1 VSLTVGVACAGGV
14 GARWVALGGL
24 QVQAYASYLVELA
37 LPDYAMLKYSYSMLA
52 AAAVFCASHALGR
65 QAWGHALQRHTGFSE
80 ALVRPC
86 AAALAGLHAKAAGA
100 TLVAVYKKYS
110 TSKFFGV
117 ANLAAPAPPGEAE
130 A

>member
-1 VSLTVGVACAGGV
+1 MCWRGRRPTGC
-14 GARWVALGGL
+14 ALGGP

-52 AAAVFCASHALGR
+52 AAAVFCASRTLGRR

-86 AAALAGLHAKAAGA
+86 AAALAALHAKAAGA
-100 TLVAVYKKYS
+100 TLVAVYKKYC
-110 TSKFFGV
+110 TSKFHGV
-117 ANLAAPAPPGEAE
+117 AKLAAPAPPGEAE